1 MQSWT
6 ASYAQTGDTL
16 NCYTNDEMVKIVSRV
31 IRARECDT
39 LLSIANSKL
48 NVFTKEVGYLNKI
61 ISSKDSIIDF
71 KKGII
76 STKEDII
83 IGLNIEVIELR
94 DNERRVK
101 RVGNLYKYGFIGCS
115 IGLVVALLVH

>member
-1 MQSWT
+1 MQSLT
-6 ASYAQTGDTL
+6 ASYAQIGDTL
-16 NCYTNDEMVKIVSRV
+16 SCYTNDEMVKIVSRV

-48 NVFTKEVGYLNKI
+48 NLFTKEVGYLNKI
-61 ISSKDSIIDF
+61 ISSIDSIIVF
-71 KKGII
+71 KKGFI

-83 IGLNIEVIELR
+83 IGLNIEVTDLR

-101 RVGNLYKYGFIGCS
+101 RVGNLYKYGFIGS
-115 IGLVVALLVH
+115 LIGLVVVVLVH

>member
-1 MQSWT
+1 MQSLT
-6 ASYAQTGDTL
+6 ASYAQVGDTL
-16 NCYTNDEMVKIVSRV
+16 NCYTNDEMVRIVSRV
-31 IRARECDT
+31 IRAKECDT
-39 LLSIANSKL
+39 LLSISNSKL
-48 NVFTKEVGYLNKI
+48 NLFTKEVGYLNKI

-71 KKGII
+71 KRGII

-101 RVGNLYKYGFIGCS
+101 RLGDLYKYGFIGCS

>member
-1 MQSWT
+1 MQSLT

-39 LLSIANSKL
+39 LLSIADSKL
-48 NVFTKEVGYLNKI
+48 DVFTKEVGYLNKI